1 MNPGY
6 EAKLREIFEE
16 EREKLKLSGRIEL
29 IFLEPP
35 PPDYYESLRHWWA
48 CFDHYSTGVF
58 KNEDGSFTVQFN
70 PRSYKRGVKIFRRR
84 ARHELFHIYFD
95 GERDKIGLARYLFVS
110 EPLAALYGLGLRI
123 DKIFKR
129 CPSNYMDEKARA
141 F

>member
-1 MNPGY
+1 MNPEY
-6 EAKLREIFEE
+6 EARLRGIFEE

-35 PPDYYESLRHWWA
+35 PPDYYENLRHWWV
-48 CFDHYSTGVF
+48 CFDQYSTGVF

-70 PRSYKRGVKIFRRR
+70 PRSYKSERIFRRR
-84 ARHELFHIYFD
+84 VRHELFHIYLD
-95 GERDKIGLARYLFVS
+95 GERDKVGPARYLFVS
-110 EPLAALYGLGLRI
+110 EPLAILYGFGLRM

-129 CPSNYMDEKARA
+129 CSSNYMDEKARA